1 MTDADARAAG
11 GTPHRVP
18 GLVPVLAAQLRYQML
33 LLTRTPRALIAGLIM
48 PGVLLA
54 LRLGRV
60 KHVPAHDTAAAL
72 PLAASVAGLVMFGIL
87 STAYMTHASGLVSAR
102 EDGVLRRWRATPLPA
117 GGYFAG
123 RIAATVLLADA
134 SGVLLVVAGVA
145 MAGLHVTAA
154 MITSLLLAATLGAL
168 TFASVG
174 TAVTILIPTAQSA
187 NPVLML
193 TYLPLILFSGALGSI
208 AGLPHWLADVM
219 GYLPAQ
225 PLIDAATRALENTG
239 GGFTGVSFRDVAV
252 LAAWAAAGAALSVRF
267 FRWDPHRPAH
277 AIVSGRASPVSGRA
291 PSVGARGSPVSG
303 RSPSRSR

>member
-1 MTDADARAAG
+1 MTDFPVRAAAG
-11 GTPHRVP
+11 AAVRLPRIP
-18 GLVPVLAAQLRYQML
+18 AVLAAQVRYQLL

-60 KHVPAHDTAAAL
+60 KHVSGHGVTL

-134 SGVLLVVAGVA
+134 SGLVLVVVGVA
-145 MAGLHVTAA
+145 MAGMHVTAA
-154 MITSLLLAATLGAL
+154 MLASLLLAATLGAL
-168 TFASVG
+168 TLASVG
-174 TAVTILIPTAQSA
+174 TAVTIGIPTASSA
-187 NPVLML
+187 NPVLMI
-193 TYLPLILFSGALGSI
+193 TYLPLIIFSGALGALS
-208 AGLPHWLADVM
+208 GLPHWLATLM
-219 GYLPAQ
+219 SYLPAQ
-225 PLIDAATRALENTG
+225 PLIDAATKILENPG
-239 GGFTGVSFRDVAV
+239 GGFAMMSGRDLAV
-252 LAAWAAAGAALSVRF
+252 LAAWAAFGAAVSVRY

-277 AIVSGRASPVSGRA
+277 SKRGAPHASKVPYSAAVR
-291 PSVGARGSPVSG
+291 
-303 RSPSRSR
+303 